1 MTPETLAKYRDLLD
15 GLKSGSR
22 TVERVTHEV
31 GDFFDDGTMLVTA
44 CEWDYKIRCKTLLD
58 VKFIA
63 ASPTMV
69 RELLDEVERLRAIA
83 SGYKVAGSDDCSTCE
98 TGRVSY
104 YHWNKKCISCAPE
117 EYKIET
123 SVNKIDKLQTQ
134 LEAQKKA
141 IEWYD
146 RIPCNESFHRLGG
159 IDDCD
164 PCKYKLEAKT
174 ILNEAG
180 LG

>member
-58 VKFIA
+58 VKFM
-63 ASPTMV
+63 SNSQKMV
-69 RELLDEVERLRAIA
+69 RELIEEVERLTLDI
-83 SGYKVAGSDDCSTCE
+83 SSKTN
-98 TGRVSY
+98 SY
-104 YHWNKKCISCAPE
+104 NYQE
-117 EYKIET
+117 
-123 SVNKIDKLQTQ
+123 KLQTQ

-164 PCKYKLEAKT
+164 PCKYKLEAKA

>member
-58 VKFIA
+58 VKFMSK
-63 ASPTMV
+63 SPTMV
-69 RELLDEVERLRAIA
+69 RELIEEVE
-83 SGYKVAGSDDCSTCE
+83 KF
-98 TGRVSY
+98 
-104 YHWNKKCISCAPE
+104 
-117 EYKIET
+117 
-123 SVNKIDKLQTQ
+123 QTQ

-141 IEWYD
+141 LKLLTEEI
-146 RIPCNESFHRLGG
+146 NFSV
-159 IDDCD
+159 
-164 PCKYKLEAKT
+164 KYLNSYVDSLEDYNADKQMCRGFEKALLEAKT